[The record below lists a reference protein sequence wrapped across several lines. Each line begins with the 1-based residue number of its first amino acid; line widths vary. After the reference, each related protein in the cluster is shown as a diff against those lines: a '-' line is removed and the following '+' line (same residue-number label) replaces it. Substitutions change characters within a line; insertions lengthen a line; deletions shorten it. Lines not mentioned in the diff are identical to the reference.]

1 MSSIK
6 LKHSGG
12 NSVSLNPPTS
22 APTSSEVAFKLPN
35 ADGSA
40 GQVIKTDGSGA
51 LSFVA
56 QSVAGITELDSW
68 RITSNFSNYANNDI
82 TANWERND
90 NQFEKIG
97 TGLTE
102 SSGVFSFPSTGK
114 YVILYNGQATGNG
127 DRYIGIVGYVS
138 SNGGSSYTQLSEA
151 YGSAYNSGA
160 VTYANFSLVDSV
172 DVTDISQ
179 FKIKFLASSSG
190 TCTYSGDTHSNR
202 NGFIAFK
209 VGET

>member
-1 MSSIK
+1 MSQTEVQLIK
-6 LKHSGG
+6 ADAVQTADIA
-12 NSVSLNPPTS
+12 NSAVTDAKIS
-22 APTSSEVAFKLPN
+22 ALTSSKLTGALP
-35 ADGSA
+35 A
-40 GQVIKTDGSGA
+40 ISGA
-51 LSFVA
+51 NLT
-56 QSVAGITELDSW
+56 GITQGVTELDSW
-68 RITSNFSNYANNDI
+68 RITSNFSNYGNNDI

-127 DRYIGIVGYVS
+127 DRYVGIVGYVS
-138 SNGGSSYTQLSEA
+138 GNGGSSYTQLSEA

-160 VTYANFSLVDSV
+160 ATYANFSLVDSV

-179 FKIKFLASSSG
+179 FKVKFLASSSG

>member
-1 MSSIK
+1 MSQTEVQLIK
-6 LKHSGG
+6 ADAVQTADIA
-12 NSVSLNPPTS
+12 NSAVTDAKIS
-22 APTSSEVAFKLPN
+22 ALTSSKLTGALP
-35 ADGSA
+35 A
-40 GQVIKTDGSGA
+40 ISGA
-51 LSFVA
+51 NLT
-56 QSVAGITELDSW
+56 GITQGVTELDSW
-68 RITSNFSNYANNDI
+68 RITSNYSNYGNNDI
-82 TANWERND
+82 TANWERDD

-127 DRYIGIVGYVS
+127 DRYVGIVGYVS
-138 SNGGSSYTQLSEA
+138 SNGGSSYSQLSEA
-151 YGSAYNSGA
+151 YGSAYNSGNA
-160 VTYANFSLVDSV
+160 TYANFSLVDSV